1 MNSPLA
7 RLLTLA
13 TLAAT
18 AAAQGPDFLVTFSQP
33 ERTLSGSGGTV
44 LQSLAVN
51 EVSHL
56 GYTTMP
62 CPVSAEKWAP
72 RTAYGVM
79 AGDENGNG
87 FHWNPTLFGAIDA
100 LQEPMPVAGAA
111 VSSPRSVF
119 FSVTAP
125 IGMNVSALPLRPGD
139 VGRIVRNTF
148 GDGQVEHFMRQEQ
161 FNASLGLPVATP
173 IDVDAIAY
181 SPNFGVLFSLDAD
194 IAVNT
199 FCGPFLLRDGDVV
212 CVPPAALAMT
222 PDFRV
227 AGVLAMSAVVVHTE
241 AQMSAF
247 VANAMVTNRFGACI
261 PVAIDTESIEIDL
274 FGPVTFAPTCT
285 GVAIPVPALIFATE
299 SMTGASLLT
308 TAFGGQIYATPC
320 GLAGTPCGGGPTFGN
335 QLGLMPPTAANGV
348 PSYVNAIAHTRSF
361 RMALEPQQHVLNV
374 PFGAPAGATMI
385 DYSSPWAFNLA
396 LIELVSPVVPG
407 SISAFP
413 FSQLCFPDLYAPSLL
428 VHAWPLF
435 GPFGSFPMVAIPPAF
450 SGKILY
456 QNLGF
461 GGSGFELSTPAVVDV
476 N

>member
-1 MNSPLA
+1 MHSSLPSLLVLA
-7 RLLTLA
+7 A
-13 TLAAT
+13 LAAT
-18 AAAQGPDFLVTFSQP
+18 ATAQGIDFLATFSQP

-44 LQSLAVN
+44 LRNLAIN

-56 GYTTMP
+56 GYSTMP
-62 CPVSAEKWAP
+62 CPMSAEKWAP
-72 RTAYGVM
+72 RTAYQVM

-87 FHWNPTLFGAIDA
+87 FYWNPTLFGAIDA
-100 LQEPMPVAGAA
+100 LHEPVSTAVATQ
-111 VSSPRSVF
+111 SSPRSVF
-119 FSVTAP
+119 FSVTAAM
-125 IGMNVSALPLRPGD
+125 GNNVSVLPFRPGD
-139 VGRIVRNTF
+139 VARIVRNGA

-181 SPNFGVLFSLDAD
+181 SPNYGVFFSLDTD

-199 FCGPFLLRDGDVV
+199 MCGAFLLRDGDVV
-212 CVPPAALAMT
+212 CVPPPALTMT

-227 AGVLAMSAVVVHTE
+227 NGVLAMSAIVVHTE

-261 PVAIDTESIEIDL
+261 PNAVDTESLEIDL
-274 FGPVTFAPTCT
+274 FGP
-285 GVAIPVPALIFATE
+285 AIIVPGCAGFIIQVPSLIFATE
-299 SMTGASLLT
+299 TMTGASLLT
-308 TAFGGQIYATPC
+308 TAFGGQIYGTAC
-320 GLAGTPCGGGPTFGN
+320 GLAGTPCGGGPTLGN
-335 QLGLMPPTAANGV
+335 QLGLQPPAAAVGV
-348 PSYVNAIAHTRSF
+348 PSYVNAIAHTRSC

-396 LIELVSPVVPG
+396 LIEIVPPVVPG
-407 SISAFP
+407 SVPAFP
-413 FSQLCFPDLYAPSLL
+413 FSLLCFPDLYAPSIL

-435 GPFGSFPMVAIPPAF
+435 GPFGSFPMVAIPPAW
-450 SGKILY
+450 SGKVLY